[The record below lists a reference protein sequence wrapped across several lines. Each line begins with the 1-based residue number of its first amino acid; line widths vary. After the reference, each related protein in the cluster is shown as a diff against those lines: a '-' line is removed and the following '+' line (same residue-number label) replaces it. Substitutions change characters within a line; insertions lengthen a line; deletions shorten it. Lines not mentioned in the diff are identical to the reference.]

1 VVLVDIKIQIKTK
14 TDMLQEVLKT
24 DLNSGQGLLKQWQ
37 NNGEIMKLT
46 KKEKHFLIYWLEED
60 IELGLE
66 LESINKWGINKLKSI
81 VRKLKEE
88 K

>member
-1 VVLVDIKIQIKTK
+1 
-14 TDMLQEVLKT
+14 MLQEVLKT
-24 DLNSGQGLLKQWQ
+24 DLNFGLGLLKQWQ

>member
-1 VVLVDIKIQIKTK
+1 
-14 TDMLQEVLKT
+14 
-24 DLNSGQGLLKQWQ
+24 
-37 NNGEIMKLT
+37 MKLT

-66 LESINKWGINKLKSI
+66 LKSINKWGINKLKSI